1 MVSKSS
7 VVRKACKPTPG
18 EPDNQVDRGEWMAK
32 RYAAGLIQLRCP
44 KCKLWH
50 IWVRATGANMK
61 LRKQQTGIAF
71 PVHAPLG

>member
-1 MVSKSS
+1 MKSAKAPLK
-7 VVRKACKPTPG
+7 KACKPTPG

-50 IWVRATGANMK
+50 IWVRATKAN
-61 LRKQQTGIAF
+61 LRLREHQKGLVA
-71 PVHAPLG
+71 